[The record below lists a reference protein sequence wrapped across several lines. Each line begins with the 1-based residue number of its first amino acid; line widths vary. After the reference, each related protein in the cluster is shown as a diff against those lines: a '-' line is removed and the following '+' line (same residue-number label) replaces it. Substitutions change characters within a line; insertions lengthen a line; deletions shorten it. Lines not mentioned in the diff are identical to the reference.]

1 MVLDENDYTTKSYVV
16 NITIQDLIDEFQHKK
31 LLIPRSNRAYA
42 WSNPAKREDMI
53 DTVVRGYPIGDVLF
67 FRTIDP
73 DNSRKEIK
81 FIDDG
86 QCRLRTIY
94 SFVTGLP
101 ISIWNIDGT
110 APLPSEDHKPDP
122 KYEVTYKGKKFSELS
137 DKCKKAIT
145 CRTVSCSIYHS
156 CDDVERQLIVMRRNN
171 GTPMKFQDKV
181 WSAKDLYPVKDA
193 VDYFFDENGRCR
205 KNLPWKIDK
214 LSDGEKKRSVSAN
227 SVANAT
233 IIYFT
238 AAYGHTLW
246 EGYDKNKDEAMTKCL
261 QRNYAMLNIALE
273 KQIPINKQNT
283 ENTLD
288 KFIKIVNLI
297 KNGDPNKNKIKLW
310 YKEQAKDASRHYR
323 ELWNIEKIGGFLLYN
338 VMLDDKDPKN
348 FSEDEMLELVDFCNT
363 KGRDNNDLSPI
374 DCLEKILK
382 IDYEPFMFL
391 EDDEIRRKKNDNF
404 RCKHHYNWEDGLKNA
419 KRCLVANREQTQA
432 IQQ

>member
-1 MVLDENDYTTKSYVV
+1 MVLDENADLTSKYYVV
-16 NITIQDLIDEFQHKK
+16 NMNIQELIDEFKQKK
-31 LLIPRSNRAYA
+31 IVIPRSNRAYA
-42 WSNPAKREDMI
+42 WGNPAKREELI
-53 DTVVRGYPIGDVLF
+53 DTVVQGFPFGDVLF
-67 FRTIDP
+67 YRTIDP
-73 DNSRKEIK
+73 NNPRREIK
-81 FIDDG
+81 FVDDG

-101 ISIWNIDGT
+101 ISSWNADGT
-110 APLPSEDHKPDP
+110 APLPSENHKADP
-122 KYEVTYKGKKFSELS
+122 KYEVTYEGKKFSELS
-137 DKCKKAIT
+137 DKYKSAIIS
-145 CRTVSCSIYHS
+145 RAVPCSIFHN
-156 CDDVERQLIVMRRNN
+156 CNDFERQVVVMRRNN
-171 GTPMKFQDKV
+171 GTPMKFQDKM

-205 KNLPWKIDK
+205 RNLPWKIDK
-214 LSDGEKKRSVSAN
+214 LSDDEKKRSISAN

-261 QRNYAMLNIALE
+261 QRDYAVLR
-273 KQIPINKQNT
+273 IPIDKQKPIDKQST

-288 KFIKIVNLI
+288 KFIKIVNVI
-297 KNGDPNKNKIKLW
+297 KNGTSVGGKLW
-310 YKEQAKDASRHYR
+310 YKEQVKNANKHYK

-338 VMLDDKDPKN
+338 VMLDDNDPKKL
-348 FSEDEMLELVDFCNT
+348 SEDEVLELVDFCNT
-363 KGRDNNDLSPI
+363 KGRNNNDLTPI
-374 DCLEKILK
+374 DCLDKILK
-382 IDYEPFMFL
+382 IESEQFVFL
-391 EDDEIRRKKNDNF
+391 KPDEIRRKKNDNF